1 MVSIHGAKIVI
12 RFYIARM
19 NKLERSLSIGDSYST
34 NVSIVLFCFRL
45 MCYRWV
51 GCISKIVQELSDFIR
66 FKFDRNERLNS

>member
-1 MVSIHGAKIVI
+1 MVSIHGAKIAI
-12 RFYIARM
+12 RFYIARLS
-19 NKLERSLSIGDSYST
+19 KLERSLSIGDSYST

-51 GCISKIVQELSDFIR
+51 GCISKIAQELSDFIR

>member
-1 MVSIHGAKIVI
+1 MVSIYGAKIAI
-12 RFYIARM
+12 RFYIARL

-34 NVSIVLFCFRL
+34 NVSIVLFCFCL

-51 GCISKIVQELSDFIR
+51 GCISKIAQELSDFIR